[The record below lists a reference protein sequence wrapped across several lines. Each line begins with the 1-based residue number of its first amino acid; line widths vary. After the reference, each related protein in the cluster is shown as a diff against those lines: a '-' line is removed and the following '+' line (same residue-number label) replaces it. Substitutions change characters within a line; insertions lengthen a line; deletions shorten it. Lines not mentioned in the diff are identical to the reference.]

1 MNNLCTVIENYIGMT
16 YYVQTIASMIIGLGI
31 LISTGYIIY
40 VTSQKK
46 KQNKYLRTLKD
57 PDTKVPLP
65 LMEKQ
70 IINHDTRKY
79 RFKLPTENH
88 VLGNYYMFF

>member
-1 MNNLCTVIENYIGMT
+1 
-16 YYVQTIASMIIGLGI
+16 MIIGLGI

-79 RFKLPTENH
+79 RFQLPTENH
-88 VLGNYYMFF
+88 VLGNYYMCFFYKVNRSNQCVPPNLIHFDSEVT